1 MEPVGSKDLTALM
14 RLIKYFAFNLIII
27 LAVSLILE
35 GALRLLNV
43 NPRVDNPFFLLV
55 RVFEY
60 PDYFEKDSSLF
71 WRLRPNI
78 KEGTEFLVP
87 GSYRTN
93 SLGLRGTE
101 PNIDTL
107 SQQVRVACFGNS
119 CTFGWRL
126 NESETYPQQLEQA
139 LSQSPSQQKFTVF
152 NCGIPGYSSFQ
163 GRKLLQELV
172 PILKPQFVTLCY
184 GWNDHWA
191 AGFDIEDKKQQMAPQ
206 WVLDIQ
212 NTASKSYLYR
222 ATKYLL
228 LSRSERSREYTYN
241 RQSPTYRVSLD
252 DYRENLLDMVNYCL
266 THGIKP
272 IIVTAPIPDI
282 DPGVDSPIET
292 YHTLYCQIGV
302 FVANEMN
309 VSVVDAASLFMNHPE
324 FWDDPKKDFIHYNA
338 KGAAFLAEELARV
351 ISK

>member
-1 MEPVGSKDLTALM
+1 MP
-14 RLIKYFAFNLIII
+14 RFFKYTLFSLIII
-27 LAVSLILE
+27 ISVFAILE
-35 GALRLLNV
+35 SALRILDI

-60 PDYFEKDSSLF
+60 PDYFKKDAKLF

-78 KEGTEFLVP
+78 QEGTEFLVE

-93 SLGLRGTE
+93 ALGLRGDRAITTADDLR
-101 PNIDTL
+101 I
-107 SQQVRVACFGNS
+107 ACFGNS

-126 NESETYPQQLEQA
+126 NENETYPEQLERK
-139 LSQSPSQQKFTVF
+139 LDQSEDLRGSYVF

-163 GRKLLQELV
+163 GWGFMQEYL
-172 PILKPQFVTLCY
+172 PILKPHYVTICY

-191 AGFDIEDKKQQMAPQ
+191 AGFDLEDKNQQSPPQ

-212 NTASKSYLYR
+212 NVASESYLYR

-228 LSRSERSREYTYN
+228 LSRSEKSREYTYN

-252 DYRENLLDMVNYCL
+252 DYRDNLRQMINYCL
-266 THGIKP
+266 NHGIKP
-272 IIVTAPIPDI
+272 IILTAPIPDI
-282 DPGVDSPIET
+282 EPGVDTPMET
-292 YHTLYCQIGV
+292 YHMLYCQIGV
-302 FVANEMN
+302 FTAEEMN
-309 VSVVDAASLFMNHPE
+309 VPVVDAAAMFVEHPE

-338 KGAAFLAEELARV
+338 KGAEFIAKELARV
-351 ISK
+351 ISQDQISRQR